1 MSSEPVLR
9 SAGLA
14 VGYRAP
20 VLGGIDLEL
29 ERGQFIALLG
39 PNGAGKTTLLR
50 TLSRHL
56 PPLAGTVEVLGQN
69 LTALPALALARTV
82 AVCLTDNAKP
92 PLLAV
97 DEFVALGRYPHT
109 GLMGRLSARDTEVV
123 ERSLAAVAAGE
134 LAGRLVEQL
143 SDGER
148 QKVVLARALAQE
160 PKLMLLDEPTAHLD
174 LKHRIEVMSIL
185 RAQCRS
191 QGLTVLAALHDIDL
205 AAKVSDRVL
214 LVRDGSIRDDGL
226 PETVLTG
233 DKVAALYD
241 FDTAGFNRQ
250 LGGIEFRGD
259 GRAGT
264 IFVIAGRGRAAA
276 LFRLL
281 SKKGLA
287 ITAGVL
293 DDGDLDACV
302 GEAIG
307 ARVFLRPAAPGDA
320 GSVLDAALAACT
332 ECDCIID
339 SGPAGVEAD
348 ALRERAATSGRPFL
362 RLTERRAG
370 SDMPVG
376 ITEHS
381 YATLTELSGA
391 IDRLPF
397 FQPQAAP

>member
-1 MSSEPVLR
+1 MSGEPILR
-9 SAGLA
+9 TAGLT

-20 VLGGIDLEL
+20 VLSGIDLDFG
-29 ERGQFIALLG
+29 RGQFIALLG

-56 PPLAGTVEVLGQN
+56 QPLAGTIEVLGQDLN
-69 LTALPALALARTV
+69 TLPAFDLARVV
-82 AVCLTDNAKP
+82 AVCLTDNARP
-92 PLLAV
+92 PLLSV

-109 GLMGRLSARDTEVV
+109 GRMGRLSARDTEVV
-123 ERSLAAVAAGE
+123 EQSLAAVSAGE

-205 AAKVSDRVL
+205 AAKISDRVL
-214 LVRDGSIRDDGL
+214 LVRDGGVSADGL
-226 PETVLTG
+226 PEAVLTG

-241 FDTAGFNRQ
+241 LHTADFNRH
-250 LGGIEFRGD
+250 LGSIEFRSD

-264 IFVIAGRGRAAA
+264 VFVIAGRSYAAP

-287 ITAGVL
+287 IATGVL
-293 DDGDLDACV
+293 DGSDLDACV
-302 GEAIG
+302 GAAIG
-307 ARVFLRPAAPGDA
+307 ARVFLRPTAMAEVGP
-320 GSVLDAALAACT
+320 VLNAALAACT
-332 ECDCIID
+332 ACDFIID
-339 SGPAGVEAD
+339 SGPVGIEAD
-348 ALRERAATSGRPFL
+348 TLRAGAAASGRPLL
-362 RLTERRAG
+362 RLTAAAIAPAGGAERC
-370 SDMPVG
+370 
-376 ITEHS
+376 
-381 YATLTELSGA
+381 YATLAELSGA
-391 IDRLPF
+391 IDHLPF
-397 FQPQAAP
+397 FQSQAAP